1 MELKSIGDFTPETP
15 FFLAPMAGF
24 TDGTFRRI
32 CEELGAGLTFTEMVS
47 AKGLYYNDKKSMEL
61 LDLSRDIK
69 PVGFQIFGSD
79 PDNMAFAA
87 EKLNPLGHKLLDVNM
102 GCPVPKVVKNGDG
115 SALLERPELIYD
127 IIKAMKNAT
136 DRPITVKTRVGIHIE
151 RGNYSQLFE
160 AVDAMEKGGASLIT
174 LHGRTREEYY
184 SGKADINAIK
194 EVKKRVSIPVAGN
207 GDINSYEDAVR
218 MMEETGCDFV
228 AVGRAALGNPWVF
241 RELKA
246 GFSGDEI
253 PELPGPEEKREMI
266 LRHYRDM
273 EEAKGEYS
281 AVREMRK
288 FVGKYLKGVQGAAA
302 LRGMINTVTNGRDF
316 CKMIEEHIWE

>member
-1 MELKSIGDFTPETP
+1 MELRSIGDFTPETP

-24 TDGTFRRI
+24 TDGSFRRI
-32 CEELGAGLTFTEMVS
+32 CEELGAGLSFTEMVS

-87 EKLNPLGHKLLDVNM
+87 EKLNGLGNRLLDVNM

-115 SALLERPELIYD
+115 SALLEKPEVIYR
-127 IIKAMKNAT
+127 IILAMKNAT
-136 DRPITVKTRVGIHIE
+136 DKPITVKTRVGIHIE
-151 RGNYSQLFE
+151 RGNYSQLME
-160 AVDAMEKGGASLIT
+160 AADAMERGGASLIT
-174 LHGRTREEYY
+174 IHGRTREEYY
-184 SGKADINAIK
+184 SGKADLNAIK
-194 EVKKRVSIPVAGN
+194 EVKKRVSIPIAGN
-207 GDINSYEDAVR
+207 GDINSYEDAR
-218 MMEETGCDFV
+218 KMMEETGCDFV
-228 AVGRAALGNPWVF
+228 SIGRGALGNPWLF

-246 GFSGDEI
+246 GFSGERI
-253 PELPGPEEKREMI
+253 PEPAGAEEKKAMI
-266 LRHYRDM
+266 IRHYRDM
-273 EEAKGEYS
+273 EDAKGEYS

-288 FVGKYLKGVQGAAA
+288 FVGKYLKGLPGAAT
-302 LRGMINTVTNGRDF
+302 LRGMINSVNSGRDF